1 MHINILFEIWPSLVD
16 HGCNNLCIH
25 CLQQY
30 QCSGE
35 FGEVPRSLFCWSMV
49 CFLTDLL
56 SQRQKF
62 VCEDRIS
69 SSPVLFQ
76 RPEFYWRQN
85 SRVVLEVIAHGRVET
100 CVQPSTKEQMWAA
113 VV

>member
-1 MHINILFEIWPSLVD
+1 M
-16 HGCNNLCIH
+16 
-25 CLQQY
+25 
-30 QCSGE
+30 
-35 FGEVPRSLFCWSMV
+35 

-76 RPEFYWRQN
+76 RPKSYWRQN
-85 SRVVLEVIAHGRVET
+85 SRVVLELIAHVSVEM
-100 CVQPSTKEQMWAA
+100 CVQPSTQEQMWAA
-113 VV
+113 IV